1 MLDKITKEK
10 LAEVDIHCFNEIY
23 SIKNEQGQK
32 LDFHNHAFL
41 WDIYS
46 DEAPFQAIRKAAQI
60 GFSTTAIIKS
70 LWLAHK
76 NKMDIIYTLP
86 TVGDV
91 HDFVGS
97 KVNRIIDQNPIFKD
111 WTKDKDTIEQK
122 RVGDSIIFYRGT
134 WSERAALMISS
145 DLNIH
150 DEADRSNMK
159 VVDQYYS
166 RLQHSKYKWQ
176 WIFSNP
182 SVPEVGVDKLWN
194 RSDQKH
200 WFVTCP
206 ECNLKQYLVMENVMK
221 DSTGQWYFGCKKCK
235 TELDRNSGEWIAR
248 WRDKTWHP
256 KKNPNGVNGY
266 WISLLMAPW
275 ISANTIK
282 ELEMT
287 KPADY
292 FANFVLGIPYTGS
305 GNTVTKDVII
315 RNLTSEVNRQLGRI
329 VIGVDPGSDVRYVIG
344 NREGI
349 FYYGECKGYGELEKL
364 MQRWPKAIMVID
376 SGGDLIASREMRER
390 YKNRVFLAYYR
401 QDRKN
406 DELFSWN
413 DTELSVTIDRNRAI
427 QLIIDEFTD
436 RRIPI
441 YGNETDWYDY
451 WVHWSHIYRV
461 TEEDQLGQPKS
472 KWMRSDRDDWV
483 HATVYW
489 RTGMDR
495 FMQGEGAIIDIQD
508 HFGEVGYTSD
518 ASGKYLFRPQQKY

>member
-1 MLDKITKEK
+1 
-10 LAEVDIHCFNEIY
+10 
-23 SIKNEQGQK
+23 
-32 LDFHNHAFL
+32 
-41 WDIYS
+41 
-46 DEAPFQAIRKAAQI
+46 
-60 GFSTTAIIKS
+60 
-70 LWLAHK
+70 
-76 NKMDIIYTLP
+76 
-86 TVGDV
+86 
-91 HDFVGS
+91 
-97 KVNRIIDQNPIFKD
+97 
-111 WTKDKDTIEQK
+111 
-122 RVGDSIIFYRGT
+122 
-134 WSERAALMISS
+134 MISS
-145 DLNIH
+145 DLNVH

-200 WFVTCP
+200 WFVECP
-206 ECNLKQYLVMENVMK
+206 SCKNKQYLVMENIMK
-221 DSTGQWYFGCKKCK
+221 DSSGQWYFGCKKCQ
-235 TELDRNSGEWIAR
+235 TELDRSHGEWIAR

-256 KKNPNGVNGY
+256 KKNPQGVNGY

-329 VIGVDPGSDVRYVIG
+329 VIGVDPGSDIRYVIG

-376 SGGDLIASREMRER
+376 SGGDLIAS
-390 YKNRVFLAYYR
+390 KG
-401 QDRKN
+401 
-406 DELFSWN
+406 
-413 DTELSVTIDRNRAI
+413 LS
-427 QLIIDEFTD
+427 
-436 RRIPI
+436 
-441 YGNETDWYDY
+441 
-451 WVHWSHIYRV
+451 
-461 TEEDQLGQPKS
+461 
-472 KWMRSDRDDWV
+472 
-483 HATVYW
+483 
-489 RTGMDR
+489 
-495 FMQGEGAIIDIQD
+495 
-508 HFGEVGYTSD
+508 
-518 ASGKYLFRPQQKY
+518 